1 MKQSPVTFLCFLL
14 AAAFVVVAETV
25 FLLLSLNHIQSKLAE
40 NTKQALALAKREAAL
55 EQIEGM
61 RATLEAQTST
71 LLAGYG
77 PEPLDIDQETFGE
90 LFLLGVQILR
100 LDEPANKIATCW
112 TYKLSSSNIEYHR
125 LMPAIA
131 ALENQYPLGR
141 FLEIDL
147 KSTLAPFALS
157 PGPVN
162 FIGRFA
168 ILRGRQ

>member
-1 MKQSPVTFLCFLL
+1 MKQSLAAFFCFLL

-25 FLLLSLNHIQSKLAE
+25 FLLLSLEHIQFKFAE
-40 NTKQALALAKREAAL
+40 NTKQALALDKREAAL
-55 EQIEGM
+55 ERIEGM

-71 LLAGYG
+71 LLAGYE
-77 PEPLDIDQETFGE
+77 PEPPDISRETFGE
-90 LFLLGVQILR
+90 LFVLGVQISR
-100 LDEPANKIATCW
+100 LDEPANKIATHW
-112 TYKLSSSNIEYHR
+112 TYKLSSSSIEYHR

-147 KSTLAPFALS
+147 KSTLPPFALS

-162 FIGRFA
+162 FTGRFA
-168 ILRGRQ
+168 ILRGH

>member
-1 MKQSPVTFLCFLL
+1 MKQSLVAFLCFLL
-14 AAAFVVVAETV
+14 AAAFVVVAESV
-25 FLLLSLNHIQSKLAE
+25 FLLLSFDHIRFKFAE
-40 NTKQALALAKREAAL
+40 NTKQALTLAKREAAL

-77 PEPLDIDQETFGE
+77 PEPPDISQETFGE
-90 LFLLGVQILR
+90 LFVLGVQISR
-100 LDEPANKIATCW
+100 LDEPANKITACW
-112 TYKLSSSNIEYHR
+112 TYKLSSTTIEYHR

-147 KSTLAPFALS
+147 KSTRPPFALS

-162 FIGRFA
+162 FTGRFA

>member
-1 MKQSPVTFLCFLL
+1 MKQSLVTFLCFLVT
-14 AAAFVVVAETV
+14 AAFVVVAETV

-90 LFLLGVQILR
+90 LFLLGVQISR

-147 KSTLAPFALS
+147 KSTLPPFALS

-162 FIGRFA
+162 FTGRFA